1 MPGNVE
7 LLPSSTS
14 YSNKNVSSSSSV
26 VEWFN
31 QRLVALLGELK
42 VEAAAGG
49 DVLKFAVG
57 NASVSIYSNNISTIY
72 GLAQC
77 NPDLSE
83 LGCNNCLGEALGSL
97 QKYCYGNGFGKYA
110 NPSCDLRMHTGRA
123 QIKRGK
129 MVSTRFQLFLPLILL
144 PVIGTQA
151 VDKFNCLDAFPNTTI
166 LNSTYLKN
174 VNGVLSS
181 LISSNNSNGYGFY
194 SSAYGENS
202 DKVYAIGLCRGDLKH
217 DACVTCLNASR
228 YDLMEACPND
238 REASS
243 WTEKCKLRYSNHSM
257 HGTVELIPSSTG
269 YSTKNV
275 SLSSSV
281 LEAFNQ
287 RLMALLGVL
296 KVEAAAGGDVVKFAV
311 GNASVSIYSKNISTI
326 YGLAQCSPDLS
337 ELGCNNCLEEALEKI
352 QMYCYGNGFG
362 SYVNPSCDLYYQVD
376 YLFFDPA
383 AQTVPVALPP
393 LISPPTSNARGK

>member
-1 MPGNVE
+1 
-7 LLPSSTS
+7 
-14 YSNKNVSSSSSV
+14 
-26 VEWFN
+26 
-31 QRLVALLGELK
+31 
-42 VEAAAGG
+42 
-49 DVLKFAVG
+49 
-57 NASVSIYSNNISTIY
+57 
-72 GLAQC
+72 
-77 NPDLSE
+77 
-83 LGCNNCLGEALGSL
+83 
-97 QKYCYGNGFGKYA
+97 
-110 NPSCDLRMHTGRA
+110 MHMDRA
-123 QIKRGK
+123 QIKAGI

-151 VDKFNCLDAFPNTTI
+151 IDMLNCLDAFPNTTI

-228 YDLMEACPND
+228 YDLMEVCPND
-238 REASS
+238 REASL

-257 HGTVELIPSSTG
+257 HGTVELIPSSTR
-269 YSTKNV
+269 YSNKNV
-275 SLSSSV
+275 SSSLSV
-281 LEAFNQ
+281 LEGFNQ

-296 KVEAAAGGDVVKFAV
+296 KVEVAAGGDVVKFAV
-311 GNASVSIYSKNISTI
+311 GNANVSIYSKNISTI

-337 ELGCNNCLEEALEKI
+337 ELGCNNCLDEALEKI
-352 QMYCYGNGFG
+352 QMYCYGSGFG

-393 LISPPTSNARGK
+393 LISPPTANARGKKSNIPQTLIVIFVSILLPFIVML